1 MSNIDPSVLEEL
13 PPEIRKEVEEQ
24 MEKSG
29 NNPTITRE
37 PIPGSSTNQEKTVGT
52 RNSEKSAYQE
62 LSFSALDPEFMAALP
77 DELKDELQDEFE
89 AKKQKV

>member
-13 PPEIRKEVEEQ
+13 PPEIRKEIVEQ
-24 MEKSG
+24 MEKG
-29 NNPTITRE
+29 GTNPTTE
-37 PIPGSSTNQEKTVGT
+37 PIPGSSTNQEKAVAS

-89 AKKQKV
+89 AKKQV

>member
-13 PPEIRKEVEEQ
+13 PPEIRKEIEEQ

-29 NNPTITRE
+29 TTE
-37 PIPGSSTNQEKTVGT
+37 PIPGSSTKQEKAFGS

-89 AKKQKV
+89 AKKQV